1 LNGTATINMNAL
13 VTGATGFVGGALA
26 RRLVAEGWTVTGL
39 GRNRLSGAA
48 LEAIGVHMIYGDLAD
63 AAVVQDACAGQSWV
77 FHCGALSAAWGA
89 YDDFYAANVIGT
101 RNVVAACFGK
111 AGVRLV
117 HCSTP
122 SIYFGYKSRLNVAEG
137 GQILPPVNA
146 YVNTKWAA
154 EAIIQMHRHGLQAII
169 LRPRAI
175 FGEGDTSLLPR
186 VVERLAQGRLP
197 IIGNGSNVVDLTY
210 IDNVVEAFRAC
221 IRAPLPAWGRAYNI
235 SNGEPVPLWEV
246 ISQIAQSLGY
256 PLPSRHIPTPV
267 AMKAAQTLEGIWR
280 TLRLRREPPL
290 TRFAVAALAY
300 SSTLDITAART
311 HLGYTPLVNME
322 AALERTLASLSA
334 APLSPN
340 AD

>member
-1 LNGTATINMNAL
+1 MNAL

-39 GRNRLSGAA
+39 GRNPAAGAA
-48 LEAIGVHMIYGDLAD
+48 LEAIGVRMIYGDLAD
-63 AAVVQDACAGQSWV
+63 TELVYDACAGQSWV
-77 FHCGALSAAWGA
+77 FHCGALSAAWGD

-101 RNVVAACFGK
+101 RNVVSACFGK

-137 GQILPPVNA
+137 GQIPPPVNA

-154 EAIIQMHRHGLQAII
+154 EAIIQMYRHGLQAII

-186 VVERLAQGRLP
+186 VVERLSQGRLP

-221 IRAPLPAWGRAYNI
+221 IRAPITAWGRAYNI
-235 SNGEPVPLWEV
+235 SNGEPLPLWEV
-246 ISQIAQSLGY
+246 IAHIATTLGY
-256 PLPSRHIPTPV
+256 PVPSRQIPTPV
-267 AMKAAQTLEGIWR
+267 AMRAAHLMENLWR

-311 HLGYTPLVNME
+311 HLGYTPRVNME
-322 AALERTLASLSA
+322 TALERTLATMPA
-334 APLSPN
+334 AHSSG
-340 AD
+340 AA